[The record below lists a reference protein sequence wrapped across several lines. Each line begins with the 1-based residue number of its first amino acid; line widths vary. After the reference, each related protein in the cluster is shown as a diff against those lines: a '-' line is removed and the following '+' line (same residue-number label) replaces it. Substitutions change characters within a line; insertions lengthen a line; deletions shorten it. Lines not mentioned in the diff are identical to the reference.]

1 MLRFVLF
8 SVIFYG
14 LNLSMLFSQVV
25 YPTEPD
31 TTKKEEQIKEVKQDI
46 PTAKTDIIY
55 RHDGTKMLVDVK
67 KIQLN
72 DLFYSLPG
80 ETKVIKMDQ
89 RLVYKIEHKTGKIEV
104 LNEKPT
110 EIREIGDY
118 RKVKV
123 TYDPKDVDGLIE
135 VAQIEARAD
144 GSESRQSS
152 LKTLE
157 RSAIIELRRRA
168 ANINSDIIL
177 VTDKKTHVAFGEIPY
192 IVMYAKAFSYK

>member
-8 SVIFYG
+8 SIIFYG
-14 LNLSMLFSQVV
+14 LNISVVFSQVV

-31 TTKKEEQIKEVKQDI
+31 TTKKEQQISEVKQDSLQV
-46 PTAKTDIIY
+46 KTDIIY
-55 RHDGTKMLVDVK
+55 QHDGTKMFVNVK

-110 EIREIGDY
+110 EIREVGDY

-123 TYDPKDVDGLIE
+123 SYDPKDIDGLVE

-144 GSESRQSS
+144 GSETRQTT

-157 RSAIIELRRRA
+157 RSAIIVLRRKA
-168 ANINSDIIL
+168 ALINSDIIL

-192 IVMYAKAFSYK
+192 IVLYAKAYSYK